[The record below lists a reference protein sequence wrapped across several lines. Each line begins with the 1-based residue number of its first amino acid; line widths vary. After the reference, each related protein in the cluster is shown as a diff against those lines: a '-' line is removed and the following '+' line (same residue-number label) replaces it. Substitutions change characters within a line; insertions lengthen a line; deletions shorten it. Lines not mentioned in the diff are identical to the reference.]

1 MIVPSAV
8 TASALQP
15 IVLEGQ
21 HVRLEPLSFE
31 HLDDLSRVAFDEEI
45 WRWTSERA
53 MSPEELRAYVERA
66 LAAACTGSV
75 LPFATFARAA
85 GRAVGSTRFAN
96 FDAPNRRVEI
106 GWTWIGRAWQRTA
119 INTEAKYLMLEHAFE
134 KLGCLRVELRTD
146 VGNERSR
153 AAIRRIGATEEGIL
167 RKHAITSTG
176 RVRDDVYYSILDDEW
191 PAVKAALEARLER
204 GQRPSEN
211 RASLSGD
218 TPAK

>member
-1 MIVPSAV
+1 MALEHV
-8 TASALQP
+8 TD
-15 IVLEGQ
+15 LEK
-21 HVRLEPLSFE
+21 
-31 HLDDLSRVAFDEEI
+31 VAFDEEI

-53 MSPEELRAYVERA
+53 MSPGELREYVERA
-66 LAAACTGSV
+66 LAAARTGSV
-75 LPFATFARAA
+75 LPFATLARAA

-106 GWTWIGRAWQRTA
+106 GWTWIGRQWQRTGV
-119 INTEAKYLMLEHAFE
+119 NTEAKYLMLRHAFE
-134 KLGCLRVELRTD
+134 MLGCVRVELRTD

>member
-1 MIVPSAV
+1 M
-8 TASALQP
+8 
-15 IVLEGQ
+15 
-21 HVRLEPLSFE
+21 EPLSLE
-31 HLDDLSRVAFDEEI
+31 HLADLEKVAFDEEI

-53 MSPEELRAYVERA
+53 MTPGELRAYVERA
-66 LAAACTGSV
+66 LAAGRTGAV
-75 LPFATFARAA
+75 LPFATYARAA

-96 FDAPNRRVEI
+96 FDAPNRLVEI
-106 GWTWIGRAWQRTA
+106 GWRWIGSQWQRTA
-119 INTEAKYLMLEHAFE
+119 VNTEAKYLMLCHAFE
-134 KLGCLRVELRTD
+134 TLECVRVELRTD

-176 RVRDDVYYSILDDEW
+176 RVRDDVYSSILDDEW
-191 PAVKAALEARLER
+191 PRVKAALEARLER

-211 RASLSGD
+211 RASLSGG